1 MSTNNRDFVLVNG
14 LQLGGYITVMGGAT
28 PTNGQLL
35 IGDTGNGRF
44 SVGNLT
50 ASNGLTLTNNAGSI
64 ALTSNATNIN
74 VPSTI
79 VSRDASGNF
88 SAGTITAALSGNA
101 STSTVL
107 QTARTIN
114 GVPFDGS
121 ANISFTSDAV
131 PQGTVNLYYTSA
143 QASADSP
150 VQSVFGRTG
159 NVVLMSADVDGALG
173 YIPLNPNVIGTAGGV
188 ASLDS
193 SGLVPMSQMPSAVVG
208 GLNYQGTWD
217 ANANNPTLVS
227 GVGTKGFMYKVSVA
241 GTTTIDGNSQW
252 NVGDIIA
259 YDGATW
265 DKIDG
270 VSSEVTSVFGRTGAV
285 VLESSDIIT
294 AWGTQAANTFLA
306 APSASSG
313 AVAFRTLAPTDLP
326 LATPTAAGAVTAGA
340 GLTVTAGVMAA
351 NVLSVAGRTGNV
363 VLAVTDVSGAA
374 PLASPALTG
383 TPTAPTATTAT
394 NTTQVATTAFVNN
407 ALASAGITPGGGT
420 ATFGGS
426 VAIKQGEIDTNIA
439 STADTNND
447 VIYSIA
453 VTQASTCKFLA
464 QVVDAS
470 NNIHS
475 VELLVVTD
483 ATNIWMS
490 TYDVV
495 YSNGP
500 LGSFSAQLSG
510 GDLQLLF
517 TPSSSTAMT
526 VKVFATLLVQ

>member
-1 MSTNNRDFVLVNG
+1 
-14 LQLGGYITVMGGAT
+14 
-28 PTNGQLL
+28 
-35 IGDTGNGRF
+35 
-44 SVGNLT
+44 
-50 ASNGLTLTNNAGSI
+50 
-64 ALTSNATNIN
+64 
-74 VPSTI
+74 
-79 VSRDASGNF
+79 
-88 SAGTITAALSGNA
+88 
-101 STSTVL
+101 
-107 QTARTIN
+107 
-114 GVPFDGS
+114 
-121 ANISFTSDAV
+121 
-131 PQGTVNLYYTSA
+131 
-143 QASADSP
+143 
-150 VQSVFGRTG
+150 
-159 NVVLMSADVDGALG
+159 
-173 YIPLNPNVIGTAGGV
+173 
-188 ASLDS
+188 
-193 SGLVPMSQMPSAVVG
+193 
-208 GLNYQGTWD
+208 
-217 ANANNPTLVS
+217 
-227 GVGTKGFMYKVSVA
+227 
-241 GTTTIDGNSQW
+241 
-252 NVGDIIA
+252 
-259 YDGATW
+259 
-265 DKIDG
+265 
-270 VSSEVTSVFGRTGAV
+270 VFGRTGAV

>member
-1 MSTNNRDFVLVNG
+1 MTTNNRDFVLVNG

-35 IGDTGNGRF
+35 IGDSTNGRF
-44 SVGNLT
+44 SVGNLSAT
-50 ASNGLTLTNNAGSI
+50 NGLTITSNAGSLS
-64 ALTSNATNIN
+64 LTSSATSND
-74 VPSTI
+74 VPSSI
-79 VSRDASGNF
+79 VSRDNSGNF
-88 SAGTITAALSGNA
+88 IAGTITASLTGNS
-101 STSTVL
+101 STATVL

-121 ANISFTSDAV
+121 QNISFTSDAV
-131 PQGTVNLYYTSA
+131 TQGTTNLYYTPA
-143 QASADSP
+143 LAAAAAP
-150 VQSVFGRTG
+150 VQTVFGRTG
-159 NVVLMSADVDGALG
+159 NVVLQSSDVSGALG
-173 YIPLNPNVIGTAGGV
+173 YVPVNPSIIGAAGGV

-227 GVGTKGFMYKVSVA
+227 GVGTKGYMYKVSVA

-252 NVGDIIA
+252 NIGDIIA
-259 YDGATW
+259 FDGTTW

-270 VSSEVTSVFGRTGAV
+270 VSSEVLSVFGRTGAV
-285 VLESSDIIT
+285 VLQSSDLVT

-306 APSASSG
+306 APIGSSG
-313 AVAFRTLAPTDLP
+313 AVAFRTLDPTDLP
-326 LATPTAAGAVTAGA
+326 LASSTAAGAVTAGA
-340 GLTVTAGVMAA
+340 GLTVTAGVITA
-351 NVLSVAGRTGNV
+351 NVLTVAGRTGNV

-383 TPTAPTATTAT
+383 TPTAPTASTST

-407 ALASAGITPGGGT
+407 ALISSGLTPGGGA
-420 ATFGGS
+420 ATLNGPI
-426 VAIKQGEIDTNIA
+426 VVKQGEIDSSLTT
-439 STADTNND
+439 TADTNND

-453 VTQASTCKFLA
+453 ITQASTFKFLA

-475 VELLVVTD
+475 VELLVITD

-500 LGSFSAQLSG
+500 LGVFSAQLSSG
-510 GDLQLLF
+510 NLQLLF

-526 VKVFATLLVQ
+526 VKVFATMLVQ